1 MLFNVLAIY
10 IPIHTQITYSPV
22 KQKQKYL
29 FRHNTKQRSEIDS
42 YLDLFGS
49 DILGITRTLTR
60 ARITEFYRK
69 AYVFDSTIN

>member
-29 FRHNTKQRSEIDS
+29 FQKPLCPHKTMS
-42 YLDLFGS
+42 
-49 DILGITRTLTR
+49 
-60 ARITEFYRK
+60 
-69 AYVFDSTIN
+69 